1 MNADSVKHLDL
12 AQRLY
17 GTNLGTL
24 TDNLPNMGESLREAC
39 NALAANC
46 TLARIDELVSRLKTA
61 EQTLTRLRLSMIERE
76 TGRLIEP
83 LPKTVIDSK

>member
-12 AQRLY
+12 ARRLY
-17 GTNLGTL
+17 GMNLRTL
-24 TDNLPNMGESLREAC
+24 TDNLPDIGESLRDGC
-39 NALAANC
+39 LALANDC

-76 TGRLIEP
+76 AGG
-83 LPKTVIDSK
+83 